1 MHTTTW
7 QLSVVPDNMSEIKT
21 YDKHGNAD
29 QNVKVTSS
37 IPYLAGDH
45 SIFIQNLVIYDLRQ
59 TLGDA
64 NALCLT
70 DGYTTTQSST

>member
-1 MHTTTW
+1 
-7 QLSVVPDNMSEIKT
+7 MSEIKT
-21 YDKHGNAD
+21 YVKHGNAD

-37 IPYLAGDH
+37 IPEDH
-45 SIFIQNLVIYDLRQ
+45 SIFIQNLVIHDLRQ

-64 NALCLT
+64 NTLCLT

>member
-7 QLSVVPDNMSEIKT
+7 QLSVVPYNMSEIKT
-21 YDKHGNAD
+21 YVKHGNAD

-37 IPYLAGDH
+37 IPYLAEDH
-45 SIFIQNLVIYDLRQ
+45 SIFIQNLVIHDLRQ

-64 NALCLT
+64 NTLCLT